1 MAFEIIHYYF
11 FAKTSL
17 CSRVLFS
24 QALKFVLQFANV
36 KKTTNLLTY
45 FQIKCLFSSNKFGCP
60 PIAVICLKT
69 QKSLNVANC
78 SEDVKLL

>member
-36 KKTTNLLTY
+36 KKT
-45 FQIKCLFSSNKFGCP
+45 
-60 PIAVICLKT
+60 
-69 QKSLNVANC
+69 
-78 SEDVKLL
+78 D